1 MTISPAA
8 ARLRK
13 LRQKQ
18 GWSLREL
25 GRRSGVS
32 HPYLSQLETGFVPM
46 GHLSYERATM
56 IADALLVSVEELM
69 EGYDRG

>member
-18 GWSLREL
+18 GWSVREL
-25 GRRSGVS
+25 GRQSGVS
-32 HPYLSQLETGFVPM
+32 HPYLSQLENGSVPM
-46 GHLSYERATM
+46 GHLSYGRVQKL
-56 IADALLVSVEELM
+56 ADALLVSAEELM
-69 EGYDRG
+69 EGHDNG